1 MSTGQE
7 LFNLYSRWRGLTDDE
22 AEGIRAGAWEQ
33 VDECQAAK
41 LELQGQILAATDR
54 FQAVSKATGE
64 THSEVETQIRKVVG
78 ELILLEMRNG
88 ELIEDQKQKA
98 RRQKEELDRSSR
110 NLKQIR
116 RAYAPSREA
125 LWQSYS

>member
-7 LFNLYSRWRGLTDDE
+7 LFSLYGRWRGLTDNE

-64 THSEVETQIRKVVG
+64 PLSEVETQIRKVVG

-98 RRQKEELDRSSR
+98 RHQKDELDRSSR

-116 RAYAPSREA
+116 LAYAPSREA